1 MSMVGVLILMVAFR
15 STMILLP
22 QFNFRTSYHCYR
34 VVVVV
39 VLRWIRF
46 DGVIGIEQHRYRKQ
60 PNANKKGNDESSTSI
75 MMRKKTRSSGI
86 ATLVEFR
93 FLN

>member
-1 MSMVGVLILMVAFR
+1 MVGVLILIVAFR

-34 VVVVV
+34 VVVVVV

-60 PNANKKGNDESSTSI
+60 PNANKKSNDESSASI
-75 MMRKKTRSSGI
+75 MMRKKTSSSGI